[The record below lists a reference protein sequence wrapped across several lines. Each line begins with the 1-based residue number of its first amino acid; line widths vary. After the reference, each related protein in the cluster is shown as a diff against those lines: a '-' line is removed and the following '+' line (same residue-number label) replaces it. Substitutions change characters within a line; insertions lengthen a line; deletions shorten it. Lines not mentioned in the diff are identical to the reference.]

1 MWGSFQRYRS
11 KDIVRLNV
19 SGFPMAL
26 PVKTQQMICKGMIDL
41 NASNHRKRLSR
52 KKKKEYLNRWLL
64 ISGVFFNFRSANFT
78 IIWLKSPLSK
88 TINRKWHFLRLI
100 VWKRLLP
107 RLIIVET
114 YSSPKK
120 VQAQL
125 FSERPP
131 LRPKIQNSVFLR
143 TWLLRQ
149 YVSHIWSFSGSSSQ
163 WTSFLSKSL
172 FTN

>member
-1 MWGSFQRYRS
+1 MVINFRS
-11 KDIVRLNV
+11 VL
-19 SGFPMAL
+19 
-26 PVKTQQMICKGMIDL
+26 
-41 NASNHRKRLSR
+41 
-52 KKKKEYLNRWLL
+52 
-64 ISGVFFNFRSANFT
+64 NFRSANFT

-143 TWLLRQ
+143 TWLFRQ

-163 WTSFLSKSL
+163 WTSFLFKKFVYQLSFL
-172 FTN
+172 CFTLQRSTARANGVVRNAKLN